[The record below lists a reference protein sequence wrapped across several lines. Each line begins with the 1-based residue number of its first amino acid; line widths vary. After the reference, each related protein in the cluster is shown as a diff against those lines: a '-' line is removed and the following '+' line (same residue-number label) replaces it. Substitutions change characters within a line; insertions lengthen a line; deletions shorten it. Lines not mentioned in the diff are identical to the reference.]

1 MKIEFRIDNLKL
13 QIAQLRRSIETRRE
27 SLNEY
32 THGSVSIISG
42 GTLTIYNTSEIE
54 LMNKRDLI
62 ELQRL
67 KEQLRLLMTF
77 RRT

>member
-1 MKIEFRIDNLKL
+1 MKIEHRIDNLKL
-13 QIAQLRRSIETRRE
+13 QIDQLRRSIETRRE

-42 GTLTIYNTSEIE
+42 GTLSIYNTSEIE
-54 LMNKRDLI
+54 LINKEDLKQ
-62 ELQRL
+62 LQQL
-67 KEQLRLLMTF
+67 NEQLRLLMTY

>member
-32 THGSVSIISG
+32 TSGSVYIVTG
-42 GTLTIYNTSEIE
+42 DALTIYNTSEIE

-67 KEQLRLLMTF
+67 KEQLRLL
-77 RRT
+77 RLIG

>member
-32 THGSVSIISG
+32 TPGSVCIISG
-42 GTLTIYNTSEIE
+42 DALTIYNTSEIE

-67 KEQLRLLMTF
+67 NEQLRLLMTY
-77 RRT
+77 RRA